1 MTTPESPSPDPRWL
15 RIASLVEG
23 ISALLLFFVA
33 MPLKYGFGMPEA
45 VRVVGMAHGLLF
57 VAFGLLL
64 LQYATEARWSL
75 GRMALSVV
83 AVSLPFGAFWFER
96 QLKQRP

>member
-1 MTTPESPSPDPRWL
+1 MSETAAPDPTWL
-15 RIASLVEG
+15 RRASFAEG
-23 ISALLLFFVA
+23 VSALLLFFVA
-33 MPLKYGFGMPEA
+33 MPLKYAFGMPEA

-64 LQYATEARWSL
+64 LNYGMAARWSL
-75 GRMALSVV
+75 VRMAISVV

-96 QLKQRP
+96 RLGRER

>member
-1 MTTPESPSPDPRWL
+1 MSDPQSPTPEPTWL
-15 RIASLVEG
+15 RRASFVEG

-64 LQYATEARWSL
+64 LYHAMEARWSIL
-75 GRMALSVV
+75 RVALALVV
-83 AVSLPFGAFWFER
+83 VSLPFGAFWFER
-96 QLKQRP
+96 DLRKNP

>member
-1 MTTPESPSPDPRWL
+1 MSDTQAPDPTWL
-15 RIASLVEG
+15 RRASFAEG
-23 ISALLLFFVA
+23 VSALMLFFVA

-57 VAFGLLL
+57 VTFGMLLL
-64 LQYATEARWSL
+64 SYATAARWSL
-75 GRMALSVV
+75 HRMAISVV

-96 QLKQRP
+96 QLGRER

>member
-1 MTTPESPSPDPRWL
+1 MSDTQTPPPDSTWL
-15 RIASLVEG
+15 RRASFVEG

-64 LQYATEARWSL
+64 LYHAMEARWSIL
-75 GRMALSVV
+75 RVALALVV
-83 AVSLPFGAFWFER
+83 VSLPFGAFWFER
-96 QLKQRP
+96 DLRKNP